1 MSHMIDHPLR
11 QSSANELHARPFPT
25 VAAPARAAFFAYK
38 SSDDE
43 TGRDEVAD
51 RTHRA
56 ACWICM
62 TWRIP
67 MMMQP
72 IFLAN

>member
-11 QSSANELHARPFPT
+11 QSSANELHARPFRPLQRQ
-25 VAAPARAAFFAYK
+25 P
-38 SSDDE
+38 
-43 TGRDEVAD
+43 GRPFLLINPRMMRLAVMKW
-51 RTHRA
+51 RIVLICA